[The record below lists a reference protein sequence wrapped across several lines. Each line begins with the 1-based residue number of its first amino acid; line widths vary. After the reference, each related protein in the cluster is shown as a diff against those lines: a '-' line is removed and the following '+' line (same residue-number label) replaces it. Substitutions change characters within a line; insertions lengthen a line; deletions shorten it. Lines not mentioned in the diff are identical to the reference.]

1 MWAITC
7 SVRYVFI
14 IPCSSGVGYSRFR
27 WVTILITLFEIMNTF
42 CWNVFMNAGKRF
54 RITWFFVFSI
64 IIFAVCL
71 CMFTCKILLWV
82 NLMVCTDFLTQHN
95 IPWQLLIQNKVLYLR
110 STNSGSWTKY
120 SYWELGR
127 TLSLSWI
134 SQKYEFEEGPG
145 LHIWKL
151 ALSWNVSHKQ

>member
-1 MWAITC
+1 MLLGEMRRLISTKLHSRKGVTFISYNKRTFKSWNIPKHVHERRIMWAITC
-7 SVRYVFI
+7 SVRCVFI

-42 CWNVFMNAGKRF
+42 CWNVSMNAGKRF

-95 IPWQLLIQNKVLYLR
+95 IPW
-110 STNSGSWTKY
+110 
-120 SYWELGR
+120 
-127 TLSLSWI
+127 
-134 SQKYEFEEGPG
+134 
-145 LHIWKL
+145 
-151 ALSWNVSHKQ
+151 